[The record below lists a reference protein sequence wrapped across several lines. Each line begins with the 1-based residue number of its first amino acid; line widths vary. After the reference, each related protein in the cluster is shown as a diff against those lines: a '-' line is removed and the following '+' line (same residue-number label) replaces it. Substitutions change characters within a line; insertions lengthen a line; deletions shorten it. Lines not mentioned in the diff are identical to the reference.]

1 MDAWHDVV
9 VVGAG
14 PAGSSAAHYL
24 AKHGLDVLL
33 LDKFDFPRD
42 KTCGDAV
49 GPRSLHL
56 LRDMG
61 ILDEVLHIGFRLN
74 GVEIFT
80 PGGHSVAAPV
90 PEHDEL
96 PNYGLIVPR
105 LHLDNVIRER
115 ALASGAHFQSP
126 IHVTNVESSGEGVT
140 ITGERRG
147 QSVSYK
153 ARAAIIAVGASARLL
168 LRMGLLKRLPQ
179 MVLAARAYYEGV
191 SGLTDSMHLR
201 FDGVPLPGYGWV
213 FPVSDSSA
221 NVGAGVFRV
230 GLAARWLPDTPRV
243 AFDRFV
249 QTPVLRQMLAR
260 ARRVG
265 PIKGYPLRID
275 FPRAPTFGA
284 RVMLVGEAAGL
295 VNPLTGEGIDFAL
308 ESGKMGGEH
317 LARLLAAGDLSR
329 AGFQE
334 YDWLLRRRYQRLFV
348 FLHRAR
354 ALCMNRIM
362 IDPLL
367 SLAAR
372 RPDLKMLLVNIA
384 AGNQEVPQGIPLRAF
399 LKVMMLC
406 LYPARDGP
414 IEKNS

>member
-1 MDAWHDVV
+1 MSDRHDVI

-24 AKHGLDVLL
+24 ARRGLDVLL

-49 GPRSLHL
+49 GPRSLHV

-61 ILDEVLHIGFRLN
+61 ILDDVLRIGFRLN
-74 GVEIFT
+74 GVEIFA
-80 PGGHSVAAPV
+80 PGGRSVAAPV

-126 IHVTNVESSGEGVT
+126 VHVIGVEPTAEGVT
-140 ITGERRG
+140 VTGERRG

-153 ARAAIIAVGASARLL
+153 ARVVIIAVGANVGL

-179 MVLAARAYYEGV
+179 MMLAARAYYEGV
-191 SGLTDSMHLR
+191 KGLSDSIQLR

-249 QTPVLRQMLAR
+249 QTPALRQMLAR
-260 ARRVG
+260 ARRTG

-275 FPRAPTFGA
+275 FPRAPTFGENT
-284 RVMLVGEAAGL
+284 MLVGEAAGL

-308 ESGKMGGEH
+308 ESGQMAGEH
-317 LARLLAAGDLSR
+317 LARLFATGDLSR

-334 YDWLLRRRYQRLFV
+334 YDRLLRRRYQRLFV

-354 ALCMNRIM
+354 DLGMNRIM
-362 IDPLL
+362 IGPLL

-372 RPDLKMLLVNIA
+372 RPDLKMLLINIA
-384 AGNQEVPQGIPLRAF
+384 AGNQEVPKGIPLRAL
-399 LKVMMLC
+399 LKVVLPG
-406 LYPARDGP
+406 LHPARDGYTQRD
-414 IEKNS
+414 S